1 MKKQIYQSSEVMFL
15 SGDINYTEIY
25 LIGGKKMISSST
37 LLRHQ
42 ERLDDFIRVSKKY
55 LVNPKYIAGYELHGK
70 SMHLEMKNGNQLLV
84 SRRKM
89 KDVLLS
95 ITALA

>member
-1 MKKQIYQSSEVMFL
+1 MKKQVYQSSEVMFL

-25 LIGGKKMISSST
+25 LIGGKKMVSSST

-42 ERLDDFIRVSKKY
+42 EQLDDFIRVSKKH
-55 LVNPKYIAGYELHGK
+55 LVNPKYITGYELHGK
-70 SMHLEMKNGNQLLV
+70 SMHLEMQNGNQLLV

-89 KDVLLS
+89 KDVLSS
-95 ITALA
+95 IRVIA

>member
-15 SGDINYTEIY
+15 SGDINYTEIH
-25 LIGGKKMISSST
+25 LIGGKKMVSSST

-42 ERLDDFIRVSKKY
+42 ELLDDFIRVSKKY
-55 LVNPKYIAGYELHGK
+55 LVNPKYISGYELHGK
-70 SMHLEMKNGNQLLV
+70 SMHLEMKNGNHLAV

-89 KDVLLS
+89 KEVLLS